1 MLNMILLSPDV
12 KVNIVLREEKPQ
24 YCSGKDCILID
35 DMEKNIQ
42 EWEEMNRYRQ
52 RQRHWYGEKTERVR
66 NSVNRG
72 SN

>member
-42 EWEEMNRYRQ
+42 EWEEM
-52 RQRHWYGEKTERVR
+52 GGTGI
-66 NSVNRG
+66 VNVSATG
-72 SN
+72 TVKKLKELGIL